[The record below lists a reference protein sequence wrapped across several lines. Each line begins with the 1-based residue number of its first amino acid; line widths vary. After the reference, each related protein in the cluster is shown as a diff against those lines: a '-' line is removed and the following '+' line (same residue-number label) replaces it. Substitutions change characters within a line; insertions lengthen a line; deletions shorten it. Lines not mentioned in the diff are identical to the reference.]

1 MRAKS
6 AYRRSEHDRYFTP
19 FWVTGALLSAL
30 PAGFLPSPQIMPQP
44 VAIADPFAGGGHIL
58 AALGMAQHRHLVG
71 SDIAPLASSD
81 LHCVAPVAVE
91 RRDFFQAPL
100 ADAARRN
107 IGAIVTNP
115 PYGPG
120 GRLALAAV
128 ERALAMLAFRGG
140 SLAMLLQ
147 VDFDSGA
154 TRTHLFRD
162 CPNYL
167 GKVALLNRI
176 RWVNLPQLK
185 DGPSQNHAWFLWSS
199 TSESLP
205 RGAAWRS
212 KADGNAFFARH
223 GYLFSDAAPTPNLD
237 LGKLFVFGP
246 SGGLSDEAAA

>member
-19 FWVTGALLSAL
+19 YWVTGALLSAL
-30 PAGFLPSPQIMPQP
+30 PAGFLPCRH
-44 VAIADPFAGGGHIL
+44 VIADPFAGGGHIL
-58 AALGMAQHRHLVG
+58 AELNAAGYSRSVLVG
-71 SDIAPLASSD
+71 SDIAPLKTSD
-81 LHCVAPVAVE
+81 LHCVSPVPIK
-91 RRDFFQAPL
+91 RGDFFASPL
-100 ADAARRN
+100 ADAARRD

-147 VDFDSGA
+147 VDFDSGI

-162 CPNYL
+162 CPTYL
-167 GKVALLNRI
+167 GKIVLTDRI
-176 RWVNLPQLK
+176 RWVNLEQKK

-199 TSESLP
+199 TSEPLP

-212 KADGNAFFARH
+212 KEDGNVFLARNRLFFT
-223 GYLFSDAAPTPNLD
+223 DAAPAPNLD
-237 LGKLFVFGP
+237 LGMPFV
-246 SGGLSDEAAA
+246 SGSAKATSSEAAA